1 MDITPTLR
9 KGDKMKDLTFSEE
22 DIKIFAQTL
31 RDIFDSIE
39 KPANWISENFG
50 NYKNWLDSEVE
61 P

>member
-1 MDITPTLR
+1 MKNLTL
-9 KGDKMKDLTFSEE
+9 SEE

-50 NYKNWLDSEVE
+50 NYKDWLDSEVE
-61 P
+61 Q